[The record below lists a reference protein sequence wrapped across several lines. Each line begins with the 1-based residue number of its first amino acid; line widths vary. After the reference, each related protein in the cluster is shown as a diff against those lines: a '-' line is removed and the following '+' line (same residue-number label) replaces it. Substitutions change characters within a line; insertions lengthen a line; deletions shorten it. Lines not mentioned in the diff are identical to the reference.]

1 MNGFNKT
8 EAAVFSCR
16 LRFLRAFLFV
26 SLIKSVWCQ
35 NRIEL
40 TYKCHFVY
48 YSVLKLHFFMHFC
61 IICLYQIFLFIYSYL
76 ALHWL
81 FTFKKD
87 VHFDVAFR
95 DNGFNVPKCFFE
107 RTFCIIFIITY
118 TTSCLILQTNVNE
131 LVFSRSTTTT
141 RNDCAKSI

>member
-1 MNGFNKT
+1 VVWHHWLLLMNGFNKT

-76 ALHWL
+76 TLHWL
-81 FTFKKD
+81 FTFKKM
-87 VHFDVAFR
+87 FISMLLSETSGLMFR
-95 DNGFNVPKCFFE
+95 NVFFWENILYYIYYNLYNLMFNFA
-107 RTFCIIFIITY
+107 
-118 TTSCLILQTNVNE
+118 N
-131 LVFSRSTTTT
+131 
-141 RNDCAKSI
+141 